1 MDIKIDEII
10 KLQEENEK
18 LKLEIKGLKN
28 RISYY
33 ETSTILDFKK
43 IEKLK
48 DDIYHLKKY
57 NRIKHI

>member
-1 MDIKIDEII
+1 MDINIDEII

-33 ETSTILDFKK
+33 ETSTVLDFKK